1 MTDRAGHDSLEA
13 AILAS
18 ARGGRMAFW
27 PMHEPEGNAQGARR
41 LFQRTPKPPV
51 GSPGGEPAGPIL
63 MKGLAARSI

>member
-13 AILAS
+13 AILALD
-18 ARGGRMAFW
+18 RGDRTASGA
-27 PMHEPEGNAQGARR
+27 MHEPEGNAQGARR